1 MEAIMDSTIKQ
12 WIDNIHAV
20 KLPRWSELP
29 DIDLYS
35 DQVITFVNSHLN
47 TIFINHT
54 DQKDSFVTASMI
66 NNYVKQKLMAP
77 PENKKYRK
85 SHIAFIITITV
96 LKQVGSLSDVRKGI
110 LNLTTVLGKVDAYD
124 TFIHFL
130 EQSLLASANELLQ
143 TPDTS
148 YYTKPVTLDLLPLK
162 TATIAFTSIMLS
174 RYLFS
179 KIES

>member
-1 MEAIMDSTIKQ
+1 MDLIIKQ
-12 WIDNIHAV
+12 WIKNINAI
-20 KLPRWSELP
+20 KLPRWSDLP
-29 DIDLYS
+29 DIELYS
-35 DQVITFVNSHLN
+35 EQVITFVNSHLN
-47 TIFINHT
+47 TIFINHQ

-66 NNYVKQKLMAP
+66 NNYVKNKIMEP
-77 PENKKYRK
+77 PKNKKYRK

-96 LKQVGSLSDVRKGI
+96 LKQVGSLNDVRKGI
-110 LNLTTVLGKVDAYD
+110 INLTTVLGKVDAYD
-124 TFIHFL
+124 TFILFL
-130 EQSLLASANELLQ
+130 EQSLQASANELLQ

-179 KIES
+179 KLES